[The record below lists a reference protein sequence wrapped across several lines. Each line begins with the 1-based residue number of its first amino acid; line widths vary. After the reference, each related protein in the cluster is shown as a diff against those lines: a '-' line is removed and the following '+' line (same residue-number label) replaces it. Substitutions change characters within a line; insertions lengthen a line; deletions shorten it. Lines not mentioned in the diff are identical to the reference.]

1 MDMIFGTTGKTIWQE
16 LNIPQNMVK
25 DEINKYFGIEPKIID
40 NQDEAIDL
48 LLIVVTEIQNKMIN
62 LLKSESSE
70 LIILKL
76 YKIFDDCFT
85 FYCKEKRIRS
95 LVEENNIYNEELIN
109 LLGNNRNIALNI
121 ISSVNLWL
129 ENCMLF
135 QDNLD
140 LEYSLNFSNIDKNLL
155 IDMYIYGCSSQALS
169 LITLSKKL
177 SNYNLYYGLEIR
189 PDKDVPID
197 PLRYHP
203 VMYSGYLLAGN
214 QKSLVEDIELKGA
227 SISDYGQGFKK
238 NYHIDFIYA
247 LRIIKTF
254 QYNYLNDGEYAVRI
268 IPKSDFID
276 DVELFSSKSIKGS
289 DFFNAFVLT
298 KEKILS
304 QKRESEPI
312 VWKMGT
318 NKYRHEIRPF
328 LCLNNDKVII
338 SCQALEQA
346 KYIWCSSFLTGG
358 IPYSNIT
365 DDFTNAVKLRI
376 NDLTKRLVENI
387 RKVLQ
392 SNYNASFD
400 EIDVKYDRIFGHR
413 EVDYGDYD
421 IVFYSEEA
429 NELFLIEAK
438 FFSDSLNSS
447 GIITDFHKLFKDNG
461 YYEHC
466 RRRYDLV
473 CQEPEKIKAFVE
485 TNNEK
490 IAAHFLFVSSKPLEI
505 EIQDKDGI
513 VTFLSLNCF
522 EQYLH
527 GKILDEKGEKV
538 IRPIHII

>member
-1 MDMIFGTTGKTIWQE
+1 M
-16 LNIPQNMVK
+16 
-25 DEINKYFGIEPKIID
+25 
-40 NQDEAIDL
+40 
-48 LLIVVTEIQNKMIN
+48 
-62 LLKSESSE
+62 
-70 LIILKL
+70 
-76 YKIFDDCFT
+76 
-85 FYCKEKRIRS
+85 
-95 LVEENNIYNEELIN
+95 EENNIYNEELIN

-169 LITLSKKL
+169 LI
-177 SNYNLYYGLEIR
+177 
-189 PDKDVPID
+189 
-197 PLRYHP
+197 
-203 VMYSGYLLAGN
+203 
-214 QKSLVEDIELKGA
+214 
-227 SISDYGQGFKK
+227 
-238 NYHIDFIYA
+238 
-247 LRIIKTF
+247 
-254 QYNYLNDGEYAVRI
+254 
-268 IPKSDFID
+268 
-276 DVELFSSKSIKGS
+276 
-289 DFFNAFVLT
+289 
-298 KEKILS
+298 
-304 QKRESEPI
+304 
-312 VWKMGT
+312 
-318 NKYRHEIRPF
+318 
-328 LCLNNDKVII
+328 
-338 SCQALEQA
+338 
-346 KYIWCSSFLTGG
+346 
-358 IPYSNIT
+358 
-365 DDFTNAVKLRI
+365 
-376 NDLTKRLVENI
+376 
-387 RKVLQ
+387 KVLQ

-485 TNNEK
+485 TSNEK